1 MVSGRLLAP
10 LVAFSLIAA
19 VMLLAAHGSS
29 ASSGGDED
37 KDQGQTEAVA
47 LPEKA
52 ALKYP
57 NLGSGLDERVTGVEE
72 GLTTAESAAAR
83 SPAHR
88 EESVAVTIYLSGNV
102 DEVVSF
108 LEDNGGDPRNVGEDY
123 IEAYVPVTLLGPV
136 SEQPGVLRVR
146 EIIPAEPAQS
156 TAEAVAGHGSQ
167 PHGAAAWNQA
177 GYTGKGVKVGVI
189 DAHTA
194 FNGFSGLMGTELP
207 STVVAR
213 CYTDIGIFTQNVADC
228 EDAED
233 GGNHGTRVAESVM
246 DIAPEVSLYIA
257 TPTSRGDE
265 RNTVDWM
272 VSEGVQVIVWAESSL
287 FDGLGDGTSPFSNSP
302 LRTVDAAVAGGIV
315 WVNAAGNHAQRT
327 WFSRAPLLD
336 ADGDRFIEFS
346 VGDEVNDIT
355 LEAGDRLV
363 VQLRW
368 DDKWG
373 GATRDL
379 NLYVQSATA
388 VEVQSVD
395 PQSGG
400 AGHIPR
406 EVIVGN
412 VLRSGQYGV
421 VVEHVSGSVPDWIQ
435 LMVWGVPSIQH
446 YTGSGSVTNPSES
459 ANPGM
464 LAVGAAHW
472 DDVRA
477 IEPYSSRGPTPDG
490 RIKPDIVGAACGATA
505 LRPLNE
511 YNEGFCGTSQAAPHV
526 AGLAAL
532 VRQRFPSYTPAQV
545 ADYLKNNAA
554 QREKPDPN
562 NTWGTGFAQ
571 LPPLMG
577 TPPTVPALSNA
588 FTRKSAADFNT
599 LTRASNRGPRG
610 IWSDGETM
618 WVADS
623 LDDKIYA
630 YDVATKARKSAADFD
645 TLKAAGNT
653 WPRGIWSDGETMW
666 VADWFDDKIYAYDVA
681 TKARKSA
688 ADFDTLKGARNQDLW
703 DIWSDGMTMW
713 VADDGNEKIYAYDMS
728 TKARVPGR
736 EFNTLITAG
745 NFWPRGIWSDGMT
758 MWVADDGNDK
768 IYAYSMPV
776 ESAADREALT
786 TLYNATGGTA
796 WTNNANWLSE
806 AHIGEWHGVTTDDDG
821 RVTKLELGDNQLTG
835 EIPEQLGSLANLE
848 VLWLGGNQLSG
859 EVPSELR
866 SLANLRE
873 LVLSVN
879 QLTGPVPTWLGSL
892 ANLEVLWLGGN
903 QLSGEVPSELRSLAN
918 LESLALHE
926 NQLNGEIPAQLG
938 SLANLEWLAL
948 SENELTGEI
957 PEQLGSLAN
966 LKVLYLWGN
975 QLSGEIPSE
984 LRNLANL
991 RELDLSDNQL
1001 TGPIPTWLGSLANL
1015 ERLYL
1020 GGNQL
1025 SGEIPEQL
1033 GSLANL
1039 RELVLS
1045 VNQLTGPVPTWL
1057 GSLANLEGLYLG
1069 GNQLSGEI
1077 PEQLGSLANLK
1088 VLWLGGNQL
1097 SGEIPAQLGSLAN
1110 LKELAL
1116 NENQLNGEIP
1126 AQLGSLANLEE
1137 LRLDGNQLTDEIPE
1151 QLGSLANLKELWLG
1165 GNELSGEI
1173 PEQLG
1178 SLANLERLWLGGNE
1192 LSGEIPEQLGS
1203 LANLE
1208 VLHLWGNELTGELPQ
1223 ALTGLTVLNELRFY
1237 FNPGLCAPVGDAFQ
1251 TWLGGI
1257 AAVHG
1262 SSCAPADSQEDR
1274 AVLVELYN
1282 DTDGG
1287 NWVDRTNWLSERPI
1301 REWYGVTN
1309 DADGRVTG
1317 LYLWEN
1323 QLTGEMPASL
1333 GSLANLERLWLD
1345 GNELSGEIPVE
1356 LGSLANLRELRLRGN
1371 RLTGC
1376 VHAGLREVLDDDF
1389 DELGLPLCGPS
1400 VTLSAASS
1408 AVRLGAP
1415 VSVTATFSSE
1425 VSGFTVD
1432 DITVANGAADNFSGT
1447 GAVYTFD
1454 VTPNAVGPVTVD
1466 VAAGVAEDAEGKANT
1481 SAVRLGLGIPYD
1493 DDDDGTIGRDEVIRA
1508 ITDYLFGDGS
1518 VARHHVIR
1526 LINLYLFGP

>member
-1 MVSGRLLAP
+1 MVSRRLLTP
-10 LVAFSLIAA
+10 LVASLLIAA

-37 KDQGQTEAVA
+37 KNKGQVEDQA
-47 LPEKA
+47 LPIPDKA
-52 ALKYP
+52 ELKYP
-57 NLGSGLDERVTGVEE
+57 NLGYGLDRLVTGVEE
-72 GLTTAESAAAR
+72 GLTTAESAAAQ

-88 EESVAVTIYLSGNV
+88 QQSVAVTIYLSGNV
-102 DEVVSF
+102 DEVVKF

-189 DAHTA
+189 AAHSA

-233 GGNHGTRVAESVM
+233 GGNHGTWVAESVM

-257 TPTSRGDE
+257 DPPSRGDR

-272 VSEGVQVIVWAESSL
+272 VSEGVQVIVWVDSSA
-287 FDGLGDGTSPFSNSP
+287 FDGPGDGTSPLSISP

-327 WFSRAPLLD
+327 WFSRAPFL
-336 ADGDRFIEFS
+336 DGDSDGFIEFA
-346 VGDEVNDIT
+346 GRDEVNDIT

-373 GATRDL
+373 GATRNLDL
-379 NLYVQSATA
+379 AIQDNVSGQLVAL
-388 VEVQSVD
+388 SVD

-400 AGHIPR
+400 AGHIPM

-412 VLRSGQYGV
+412 VLRNGQYGV
-421 VVEHVSGSVPDWIQ
+421 VVEHAAGSVPDWIQ

-446 YTGSGSVTNPSES
+446 YTRSGSVTNPSES
-459 ANPGM
+459 ANPGL

-490 RIKPDIVGAACGATA
+490 RTKPDVVGADCGATA

-511 YNEGFCGTSQAAPHV
+511 YNEGFCGTSQAASHV

-554 QREKPDPN
+554 QREMPDPN
-562 NTWGTGFAQ
+562 NTWGHGFAQ
-571 LPPLMG
+571 LPPPDG
-577 TPPTVPALSNA
+577 TPPTTPTLSNA
-588 FTRKSAADFNT
+588 FTRNPAADFDT
-599 LTRASNRGPRG
+599 LKAAGNGAPAG
-610 IWSDGETM
+610 IWSDGTTM
-618 WVADS
+618 WVADWFVGE
-623 LDDKIYA
+623 KIYA
-630 YDVATKARKSAADFD
+630 YDSATKARTPNRDFD

-653 WPRGIWSDGETMW
+653 WPEGIWSDGTTMWVADDDKIYAYDMATKARVPGKDFDTDTLEPAGNTWLAGIWSDGTTMWVADAGDDKLFAYDMATKARVPGKDFDSLNARNQDPEGIWSDGETMW
-666 VADWFDDKIYAYDVA
+666 VVDDNRDKIYAYDMATKARVSGKEFNTLEAARNTQPEGIWSDGETMWVSDWIDDKIYAYH
-681 TKARKSA
+681 
-688 ADFDTLKGARNQDLW
+688 
-703 DIWSDGMTMW
+703 
-713 VADDGNEKIYAYDMS
+713 
-728 TKARVPGR
+728 
-736 EFNTLITAG
+736 
-745 NFWPRGIWSDGMT
+745 
-758 MWVADDGNDK
+758 
-768 IYAYSMPV
+768 MPQVV

-786 TLYNATGGTA
+786 TLYNATGGAA

-806 AHIGEWHGVTTDDDG
+806 AHIGQWHGVTTDDDG
-821 RVTKLELGDNQLTG
+821 RVTKLELGDNQL
-835 EIPEQLGSLANLE
+835 
-848 VLWLGGNQLSG
+848 SG
-859 EVPSELR
+859 EVPEQLR
-866 SLANLRE
+866 NLANLKS
-873 LVLSVN
+873 LDLSDN
-879 QLTGPVPTWLGSL
+879 QLTGPIPTWLGSL
-892 ANLEVLWLGGN
+892 ANLQALILSGN
-903 QLSGEVPSELRSLAN
+903 QLT
-918 LESLALHE
+918 
-926 NQLNGEIPAQLG
+926 GEIPEQLG

-957 PEQLGSLAN
+957 PAKLGSLAN
-966 LKVLYLWGN
+966 LEGLYLWGN

-991 RELDLSDNQL
+991 RDL
-1001 TGPIPTWLGSLANL
+1001 G
-1015 ERLYL
+1015 
-1020 GGNQL
+1020 L
-1025 SGEIPEQL
+1025 SE
-1033 GSLANL
+1033 
-1039 RELVLS
+1039 
-1045 VNQLTGPVPTWL
+1045 NQLTGPVPTWL
-1057 GSLANLEGLYLG
+1057 GSLANLEWLYLWGNQLTGEIPEQLGSLANLEGLYLW
-1069 GNQLSGEI
+1069 GNQLNGEIPAQLGSLANLEELRLDGNELSGEI
-1077 PEQLGSLANLK
+1077 PEQLGSLANLEG
-1088 VLWLGGNQL
+1088 LWLDGNEL
-1097 SGEIPAQLGSLAN
+1097 SGEIPEQLGSLAN
-1110 LKELAL
+1110 LESLAL

-1137 LRLDGNQLTDEIPE
+1137 LRLDGN
-1151 QLGSLANLKELWLG
+1151 
-1165 GNELSGEI
+1165 ELSGEI

-1178 SLANLERLWLGGNE
+1178 SLANLERLWLDGNE
-1192 LSGEIPEQLGS
+1192 LSGEIPEQLRNLANLRELRLSKNELTGEIPSELRNLANLEGLYLDGNRLSGEIPSELGNLANLRDLGLSENQLTGPVPTWLGS

-1208 VLHLWGNELTGELPQ
+1208 WLWLGGNQLSGEIPEQLGNLVNLKVLDLPGNELTGELPQ
-1223 ALTGLTVLNELRFY
+1223 ALTGLTVLEEFRFY
-1237 FNPGLCAPVGDAFQ
+1237 FNPGLCAPVDDAFQ
-1251 TWLGGI
+1251 TWLQGI
-1257 AAVHG
+1257 AGVRG
-1262 SSCAPADSQEDR
+1262 SSCALADSQEDR
-1274 AVLVELYN
+1274 AVLVELHN

-1415 VSVTATFSSE
+1415 
-1425 VSGFTVD
+1425 
-1432 DITVANGAADNFSGT
+1432 
-1447 GAVYTFD
+1447 
-1454 VTPNAVGPVTVD
+1454 
-1466 VAAGVAEDAEGKANT
+1466 
-1481 SAVRLGLGIPYD
+1481 
-1493 DDDDGTIGRDEVIRA
+1493 
-1508 ITDYLFGDGS
+1508 
-1518 VARHHVIR
+1518 
-1526 LINLYLFGP
+1526 